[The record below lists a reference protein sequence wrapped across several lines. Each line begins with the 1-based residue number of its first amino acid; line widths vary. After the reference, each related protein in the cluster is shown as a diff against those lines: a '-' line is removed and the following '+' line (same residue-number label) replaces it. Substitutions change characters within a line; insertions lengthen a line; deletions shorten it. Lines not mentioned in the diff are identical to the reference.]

1 MELMWGFCMGSFY
14 EKKEYFLAGG
24 IMKRLLAM
32 MIAGVS
38 TITML
43 AGCGA
48 KTTDTATETQTTEA
62 TEATETTEATEDT
75 ETAAAPAETVKIDK
89 LTIGFVPSREP
100 DEIVTATE
108 PLKQLL
114 TDELA
119 GLGYEVGTV
128 DITVGTSYE
137 AVGEGLSAGTI
148 DIGLIPGG
156 TFVLYEDGC
165 DVLLTATRDGLSIES
180 PNAKDWNDNKPTEP
194 TEDQVTFYRGLII
207 AGPSEAG
214 QAVAE
219 KVNNGESL
227 TWEDLDGL
235 NWSVMNSS
243 SSAGYIYPSL
253 WLQAN
258 YEKHVTDLSHAV
270 QADSYGNAF
279 ARLAS
284 GQIDV
289 VCCYADARRDNE
301 DKWTTDYGRE
311 ASIWDETNVI
321 GVTDGIYNDTIS
333 VSKTSPVMDD
343 AFKAALKT
351 AFINIGNSDA
361 GKEVI
366 SIYNHNGYVEANSAD
381 YDAERAA
388 QELIKSM
395 N

>member
-1 MELMWGFCMGSFY
+1 
-14 EKKEYFLAGG
+14 
-24 IMKRLLAM
+24 MKRLFAM
-32 MIAGVS
+32 MIAGTSMVA
-38 TITML
+38 ML

-48 KTTDTATETQTTEA
+48 KTTETAEPAETEATATEA
-62 TEATETTEATEDT
+62 TEAEAEVTD
-75 ETAAAPAETVKIDK
+75 AAAETVKIDK

-108 PLKQLL
+108 PLKELL
-114 TDELA
+114 TAELA
-119 GLGYEVGTV
+119 TQGYEVGEV

-156 TFVLYEDGC
+156 TYVLYEDGC

-180 PNAKDWNDNKPTEP
+180 PDAKVWNDEKPTAP
-194 TEDQVTFYRGLII
+194 TEEQVTFYRGLII

-214 QAVAE
+214 QAVAA
-219 KVNNGESL
+219 KVNNGEEL

-258 YEKHVTDLSHAV
+258 YDKHITDLSHAV

-289 VCCYADARRDNE
+289 LCCYADARRDNE
-301 DKWTTDYGRE
+301 DKWTSDYGRTE
-311 ASIWDETNVI
+311 SIWDETNVI

-343 AFKAALKT
+343 AFKAALSK
-351 AFINIGNSDA
+351 AFINIGNTDA

-366 SIYNHNGYVEANSAD
+366 AIYNHNGYVEANSAD
-381 YDAERAA
+381 YESERAA

>member
-1 MELMWGFCMGSFY
+1 
-14 EKKEYFLAGG
+14 
-24 IMKRLLAM
+24 MKRFFAT
-32 MIAGVS
+32 MIAGISCVS
-38 TITML
+38 ML
-43 AGCGA
+43 AGCGNSA
-48 KTTDTATETQTTEA
+48 S
-62 TEATETTEATEDT
+62 T
-75 ETAAAPAETVKIDK
+75 ETAAETTTETAATETAETTDNSAGTEAAEAPAENVKVDK
-89 LTIGFVPSREP
+89 LTIGFVPSRDP

-108 PLKQLL
+108 PLKELL
-114 TDELA
+114 TTELA
-119 GLGYEVGTV
+119 GLGYEVGEV

-148 DIGLIPGG
+148 DVGLIPGG
-156 TFVLYEDGC
+156 TYVLYEDGC
-165 DVLLTATRDGLSIES
+165 DVILTATRDGLSIES
-180 PNAKDWNDNKPTEP
+180 PDAKTWNDNKPTEP
-194 TEDQVTFYRGLII
+194 TPDNQVTFYRGLII

-214 QAVAE
+214 QAISA
-219 KVNNGESL
+219 KVNGGEEI

-253 WLQAN
+253 WLQEN

-289 VCCYADARRDNE
+289 LCCYADARRDNE
-301 DKWTTDYGRE
+301 EKWTTEFGRTE
-311 ASIWDETNVI
+311 SIWDETNVI

-333 VSKTSPVMDD
+333 VSKSSKVMDD
-343 AFKAALKT
+343 AFKAALT
-351 AFINIGNSDA
+351 QAFINIGNTDA

-366 SIYNHNGYVEANSAD
+366 SIYNHNGYVEAKAED
-381 YDAERAA
+381 YESERAA

-395 N
+395 Q

>member
-1 MELMWGFCMGSFY
+1 
-14 EKKEYFLAGG
+14 
-24 IMKRLLAM
+24 MKRILATM
-32 MIAGVS
+32 LASVS
-38 TITML
+38 CVAML
-43 AGCGA
+43 AGCGSSA
-48 KTTDTATETQTTEA
+48 STETATETA
-62 TEATETTEATEDT
+62 ETVVEQAAE
-75 ETAAAPAETVKIDK
+75 ETAEAVAEPAGPVKIDK
-89 LTIGFVPSREP
+89 LTIGFVPSRDP

-108 PLKQLL
+108 PLKELL
-114 TDELA
+114 TTELA
-119 GLGYEVGTV
+119 GLGYEVGEV

-148 DIGLIPGG
+148 DVGLIPGG
-156 TFVLYEDGC
+156 TYVLYDDGC
-165 DVLLTATRDGLSIES
+165 DVILTATRDGLSIES
-180 PNAKDWNDNKPTEP
+180 PDAKTWNDNKPTEP

-214 QAVAE
+214 QAIAA
-219 KVNNGESL
+219 KVNNGEEI

-258 YEKHVTDLSHAV
+258 YDKHITDLTHAV

-289 VCCYADARRDNE
+289 LCCYADARRDNE
-301 DKWTTDYGRE
+301 EKWTTEFGRTD
-311 ASIWDETNVI
+311 SIWDETNVI

-333 VSKTSPVMDD
+333 VSKTSAVMDD
-343 AFKAALKT
+343 AFKAAIT
-351 AFINIGNSDA
+351 QAFINIGNTDA

-366 SIYNHNGYVEANSAD
+366 SIYNHNGYVEAKSED
-381 YDAERAA
+381 YDSERAA

-395 N
+395 Q